1 MSDIPAVHALFAAK
15 SMSHQNRAEMR
26 AAFDAAIKRVEHGHL
41 TLRVP
46 RELKATQKLK
56 GMHYHYRPEVFLQ
69 LAGRTDFRFPRET
82 FELGPDE
89 LCVIPPGVP
98 HGEIVYP
105 EATRPFRNLV
115 AGFYNN
121 TLSLHLAHESRPH
134 RPDIEV
140 IEFFDAPNLDVYLTL
155 ANSIAQTYAMH
166 SPARDAVLKG
176 LTLALLGLFRNI
188 VETGSGRLNHDIGK
202 VFQAKCLVR
211 EQYANPELS
220 VQGIAQLLGCSA
232 DYLSHLFHTETKERL
247 THYMQRIRIDG
258 ALVALETTAL
268 NISEIAYA
276 SGFADPAYFGRVFKQ
291 HKGLTPQAFR
301 TQLEAQRQQR
311 EAQPKTVYFN
321 RVDFTHGTPDT
332 LPAPAARP
340 RAKGK
345 SA

>member
-1 MSDIPAVHALFAAK
+1 MSSSPDVHALFAAK

-26 AAFDAAIKRVEHGHL
+26 AAFDAAIRRVEHGQL

-46 RELKATQKLK
+46 RELKTPLKLK
-56 GMHYHYRPEVFLQ
+56 GMHYHYRPEIFLQ
-69 LAGRTDFRFPRET
+69 LSGRTDFRFPKET

-121 TLSLHLAHESRPH
+121 TLSLHFAHEARPH

-155 ANSIAQTYAMH
+155 AGSIAQTHAMH

-176 LTLALLGLFRNI
+176 LTLALLGLLRNI
-188 VETGSGRLNHDIGK
+188 VETGAGQLNHDIGK

-211 EQYANPELS
+211 EQYANPDLS
-220 VQGIAQLLGCSA
+220 VHGIATLLGCSA

-258 ALVALETTAL
+258 ALVALETTTL

-291 HKGLTPQAFR
+291 HKGVTPQAFR
-301 TQLEAQRQQR
+301 AQLELQRQQR

-321 RVDFTHGTPDT
+321 RLDFTHGKPDT
-332 LPAPAARP
+332 PAEPPARP
-340 RAKGK
+340 KGK